1 MIFTAGLVG
10 FSAYRLSRPPARA
23 PETIA
28 TAAAADLAAGYAPV
42 AAPLLDHRPRRD
54 RWWALVLIGTA
65 AGGMS
70 GLLGVGG
77 GLVMVPAFA
86 GWVRMPLKE
95 ALGTSLACVAILAVP
110 GTVTHALL
118 GHIDWLYALPLC
130 VGVIPGAAIGSHLAL
145 RSSDRTL
152 RLLVGTTLGVIAVFY
167 GTSEILAIV

>member
-1 MIFTAGLVG
+1 
-10 FSAYRLSRPPARA
+10 
-23 PETIA
+23 
-28 TAAAADLAAGYAPV
+28 
-42 AAPLLDHRPRRD
+42 
-54 RWWALVLIGTA
+54 
-65 AGGMS
+65 MS

-86 GWVRMPLKE
+86 GWVRLPLKE

-130 VGVIPGAAIGSHLAL
+130 VGVIPGAAIGAHLAL

-152 RLLVGTTLGVIAVFY
+152 RLLVGTVLGAIAIFY
-167 GTSEILAIV
+167 ATIEILAVV

>member
-1 MIFTAGLVG
+1 
-10 FSAYRLSRPPARA
+10 
-23 PETIA
+23 
-28 TAAAADLAAGYAPV
+28 
-42 AAPLLDHRPRRD
+42 
-54 RWWALVLIGTA
+54 
-65 AGGMS
+65 
-70 GLLGVGG
+70 
-77 GLVMVPAFA
+77 
-86 GWVRMPLKE
+86 MPLKE